1 MFAVTRELTFGELT
15 VTVKELTVAEVR
27 AWLNEPTKAEQ
38 PEFDILTGLMSFDGI
53 GMEEIHRFTDLK
65 KEMVEELPPSALKM
79 IATVIK
85 ELNSVFFNDYL
96 TRLNEVRKNIEQSSI
111 TAPALS
117 NAA

>member
-1 MFAVTRELTFGELT
+1 MFSITRELKFGDLT
-15 VTVKELTVAEVR
+15 VTVKELAVSEVR
-27 AWLNEPTKAEQ
+27 AWLNEPTKVDQ

-65 KEMVEELPPSALKM
+65 KEMVEELPPSCLKM
-79 IATVIK
+79 IAAVIK

-96 TRLNEVRKNIEQSSI
+96 TRLNEVRKGLESQV